1 MFLTIKEIPKLKY
14 SSANTFNLKP
24 KSSTLFFLCF
34 GQMLF
39 GLGEG
44 LLIVSATGASPWNVL
59 HEGIAINTGITI
71 GTATFITSF
80 FVLLLW
86 FFLRQKPGIG
96 TFTNFIIISIMIDV
110 CVFNFNAPELLIN
123 KYILAV
129 CSILLVGL
137 GGAIYLIA
145 NLGPGPRDG
154 LMTGLQKKTGFPI
167 AWVRACLEI
176 TVVTIGW
183 FLGGTAGIGTVLFAF
198 GIGPSLALFLHLI
211 KVHIADN
218 QIKIN
223 NQ

>member
-1 MFLTIKEIPKLKY
+1 
-14 SSANTFNLKP
+14 
-24 KSSTLFFLCF
+24 
-34 GQMLF
+34 
-39 GLGEG
+39 
-44 LLIVSATGASPWNVL
+44 
-59 HEGIAINTGITI
+59 
-71 GTATFITSF
+71 
-80 FVLLLW
+80 
-86 FFLRQKPGIG
+86 
-96 TFTNFIIISIMIDV
+96 MIDV

>member
-24 KSSTLFFLCF
+24 KFSTLFFLCF

-86 FFLRQKPGIG
+86 FF
-96 TFTNFIIISIMIDV
+96 
-110 CVFNFNAPELLIN
+110 
-123 KYILAV
+123 
-129 CSILLVGL
+129 
-137 GGAIYLIA
+137 
-145 NLGPGPRDG
+145 
-154 LMTGLQKKTGFPI
+154 
-167 AWVRACLEI
+167 
-176 TVVTIGW
+176 
-183 FLGGTAGIGTVLFAF
+183 
-198 GIGPSLALFLHLI
+198 
-211 KVHIADN
+211 
-218 QIKIN
+218 
-223 NQ
+223 